1 MPQGRPIISDIN
13 SESYRIS
20 EFVESFLKPPACKH
34 TSYIKNSYDFI
45 DKIKNI
51 EINENTFIVTGDI
64 TSLYTNMKHHL
75 TISNIQKIF
84 NKYPDPNR
92 PDNYIIKLLKLILEN
107 NDFEFNKETFLQTCG
122 CPMGKIIGPS
132 AANIYLLDFDEAAMS
147 GFEMKPSAFFRF
159 LDDVFFL
166 WNSSLSK
173 LKEFETFLNSL
184 IPGFKIN
191 LEFSQLY
198 RYYNI

>member
-20 EFVESFLKPPACKH
+20 EFVESFLKPLACKH

-75 TISNIQKIF
+75 TISNNIEHPKNIQQI
-84 NKYPDPNR
+84 
-92 PDNYIIKLLKLILEN
+92 
-107 NDFEFNKETFLQTCG
+107 
-122 CPMGKIIGPS
+122 S
-132 AANIYLLDFDEAAMS
+132 
-147 GFEMKPSAFFRF
+147 
-159 LDDVFFL
+159 
-166 WNSSLSK
+166 
-173 LKEFETFLNSL
+173 
-184 IPGFKIN
+184 
-191 LEFSQLY
+191 
-198 RYYNI
+198 